1 MPVVVVKVNGVM
13 VAIFRCCSDLNLK
26 QGLEVG
32 VEIQF
37 QMNRLL
43 FCQMHH
49 ALELLSNVDV
59 IFPDLSKIVNFA
71 TIEYKSPS
79 VAT

>member
-1 MPVVVVKVNGVM
+1 MIICRCVK
-13 VAIFRCCSDLNLK
+13 NL
-26 QGLEVG
+26 GLRNSQTIG

-49 ALELLSNVDV
+49 AVEQLEDTDIV
-59 IFPDLSKIVNFA
+59 FPDLSKIRPNLNEIHSLVV
-71 TIEYKSPS
+71 T
-79 VAT
+79 